1 MIEHYLRKCHIEI
14 ELKPAIWS
22 FMDNVVRGIYT
33 AARSQGM
40 KFDNLSFDHLSFDD
54 SLIYVLK

>member
-1 MIEHYLRKCHIEI
+1 MIEHYLRKCQSE
-14 ELKPAIWS
+14 
-22 FMDNVVRGIYT
+22 DNVHGYNLVRGIYT

-54 SLIYVLK
+54 SIIYVLK